1 MFFSFFIK
9 SMIMLK
15 KYGKMFSKYS
25 FLIIVVLNLGFLTRA
40 ILYNKSL
47 VNYGDEPFE
56 SI

>member
-1 MFFSFFIK
+1 
-9 SMIMLK
+9 MIMLK